1 MESSGVCLTVI
12 ALLLVAFVICTYG
25 GKSSTCLT
33 LYEHGGA
40 PVVFE
45 SQEFLQ
51 WRHSDG
57 YTSHSRSMSSY
68 ETIVL
73 RDRRRSLEDRIPCAL
88 DFRIPFPGVFPNLSL
103 SFSLI

>member
-1 MESSGVCLTVI
+1 MESFGVRLTVI
-12 ALLLVAFVICTYG
+12 TLLLAAFVMRTYG

-57 YTSHSRSMSSY
+57 DHT
-68 ETIVL
+68 
-73 RDRRRSLEDRIPCAL
+73 RSLEDRIPCAL
-88 DFRIPFPGVFPNLSL
+88 DFRIPFPGNGGGMRRLELELLMFFMVL
-103 SFSLI
+103 